1 GRAEYDALAR
11 SLESLGALPRI
22 DAAPDF
28 VERTL
33 ARARRAAPASDRVG
47 VPRPSWAP
55 VAVAA
60 SLLFV
65 AATLVA
71 PWAGRG
77 GHSTAIR
84 HVAPQ
89 EARLLANG
97 QHQPVVM
104 PQGGAT
110 TRTTLNQDQVATLV
124 DSLIDHT
131 EDVDF
136 VIDP

>member
-1 GRAEYDALAR
+1 MMNCSKARRWFGAYWDDEITQAEREWLEAHFTTCARCRAEYDALAR

-65 AATLVA
+65 AATL
-71 PWAGRG
+71 
-77 GHSTAIR
+77 
-84 HVAPQ
+84 
-89 EARLLANG
+89 
-97 QHQPVVM
+97 
-104 PQGGAT
+104 
-110 TRTTLNQDQVATLV
+110 
-124 DSLIDHT
+124 
-131 EDVDF
+131 
-136 VIDP
+136 